1 MRIGK
6 MVKFWKYYKYYFCT
20 LWKRPL
26 VWLLTGGM
34 IYAQYEQDWQIQ
46 AMIYVGFVLLLP
58 LAVACERVRADYELE
73 DIANDLAERDAR
85 REANRRGQPPVAET
99 VAETPEETE
108 DLFNDHEHPTGG
120 LSETFGFS
128 DAETDDAERD

>member
-6 MVKFWKYYKYYFCT
+6 MIKFWKYYKYYFCT

-34 IYAQYEQDWQIQ
+34 IYAQYEKEWQIQ
-46 AMIYVGFVLLLP
+46 AMIIVGFVLLLP

-73 DIANDLAERDAR
+73 DIACALADREAR
-85 REANRRGQPPVAET
+85 RAAKAAPASPDATIPEAEKKVGQEPYDWASTDGGFPET
-99 VAETPEETE
+99 LGE
-108 DLFNDHEHPTGG
+108 DHREP
-120 LSETFGFS
+120 
-128 DAETDDAERD
+128 DDLEAD